1 MSAPR
6 PVLPIQHLKVKP
18 SNKVMNVDDTPLGK
32 SKTSVMKS
40 STNILDSAAGQVG
53 ILDDLLDVE
62 DDN

>member
-1 MSAPR
+1 M
-6 PVLPIQHLKVKP
+6 KVKP